1 MIFPKKYDVII
12 VGAGHA
18 GSEAALAAARM
29 GAKTLC
35 LTINLDTIALMP
47 CNPSIGGPAKGHLC
61 REIDA
66 LGGEMAKL
74 TDRTHMHIRMLN
86 TGKGP
91 AVQAL
96 RAQTDRKDYQFGMKW
111 IMENQDNLDIKQ
123 ELVTEILTEKGAVT
137 GVRTMHG
144 WEYLAGAVVITTGTF
159 LMGMIYI
166 GDTAYPAG
174 RMGEFP
180 SNELSGSLAKLGLR
194 IGRLKTGTV
203 PRVDRRTIDY
213 SATTPQYPSDE
224 PLTFSFESPKIVKP
238 NQEPCFL
245 TYTTKKTKDI
255 IMSNLHRSPLY
266 RDDAPIKGVGPRYC
280 PSIETKLVRF
290 ADKDT
295 HQVFLEP
302 EGRNT
307 LEIYVQGLSTSLPI
321 DVQEAYIKSVTGLEK
336 AEIMRPGYAIEY
348 DYVPPTQLYPWLETR
363 KVKNLF
369 LAGQING
376 TSGYEEAAAQG
387 MIAAV
392 NAVLSISG
400 KEPLILTRDQA
411 YTGVLI
417 DDLVTL
423 GTEEPY
429 RMLTSRCEYRLT
441 LRQDNAD
448 ERLTPLGYKLGMI
461 GEARYQRFL
470 NKMENINREIERLR
484 NLRVK
489 GHNAGEI
496 SERFGTKVSP
506 GVSFFDLLKRPEVTY
521 KEMIPFCP
529 VEKPIT
535 IDESEAIAA
544 KAKSGETDIEKIS
557 TSSEVQP
564 LISEVQP
571 PTSDFQLPSSDFQP
585 PVEGSPILTS
595 RLPLPTSIPMG
606 EVSRPRFPSHAQ
618 PTASDFHAPIP
629 GLQFEPV
636 DKAGRDPS
644 QAQDDN
650 IQHSSS
656 GQQESYPMLSSPASD
671 LTLPASL
678 TYDEIESVQ
687 TRIKYEGYIT
697 RQEEQIEKFRKLE
710 QITIPL
716 DIDYNKIAAMKNE
729 AREKLNQLRP
739 VSIGQASR
747 ISGVTPSDVSMILIY
762 LNKASVQI

>member
-74 TDRTHMHIRMLN
+74 TDQTHMHIRMLN

-137 GVRTMHG
+137 GVCTLHG
-144 WEYLAGAVVITTGTF
+144 WEYMAGAVVITTGTF

-194 IGRLKTGTV
+194 LGRLKTGTV

-213 SATTPQYPSDE
+213 SVTTPQYPSTE

-245 TYTTKKTKDI
+245 TYTTKKTKEI
-255 IMSNLHRSPLY
+255 IMSNLHRSPMY
-266 RDDAPIKGVGPRYC
+266 RDDAPIKGIGPRYC

-321 DVQEAYIKSVTGLEK
+321 DVQEDYIKSVTGLEK

-392 NAVLSISG
+392 NAVLSIGG

-448 ERLTPLGYKLGMI
+448 ERLTPLGYELGMI

-470 NKMENINREIERLR
+470 HKMENINREIERLR
-484 NLRVK
+484 SLRVK
-489 GHNAGEI
+489 GHNAVEI
-496 SERFGTKVSP
+496 SEKFGTKVSP

-521 KEMIPFCP
+521 NEMIQFCP
-529 VEKPIT
+529 AEKILVT
-535 IDESEAIAA
+535 EESEAVAA
-544 KAKSGETDIEKIS
+544 RAKSGEINVEDNHPS
-557 TSSEVQP
+557 PEVQP
-564 LISEVQP
+564 SVSE
-571 PTSDFQLPSSDFQP
+571 
-585 PVEGSPILTS
+585 I
-595 RLPLPTSIPMG
+595 PLPVSQNAG
-606 EVSRPRFPSHAQ
+606 EVSRPRFPSHTQ
-618 PTASDFHAPIP
+618 PPTYTADSVP
-629 GLQFEPV
+629 
-636 DKAGRDPS
+636 AGTDPCV
-644 QAQDDN
+644 
-650 IQHSSS
+650 
-656 GQQESYPMLSSPASD
+656 GQSPD
-671 LTLPASL
+671 SL
-678 TYDEIESVQ
+678 TYDEIESIQ

-710 QITIPL
+710 QITIPS
-716 DIDYNKIAAMKNE
+716 DIDYNKISAMKNE

>member
-1 MIFPKKYDVII
+1 MIYPKKYDVII

-66 LGGEMAKL
+66 LGGEMGKL
-74 TDRTHMHIRMLN
+74 TDKTHMHIRMLN

-96 RAQTDRKDYQFGMKW
+96 RAQTDRKDYQYGMKW
-111 IMENQDNLDIKQ
+111 IMENQDNLDTKQ
-123 ELVTEILTEKGAVT
+123 ELVTEILTENGAVT
-137 GVRTMHG
+137 GVRTQHG
-144 WEYLAGAVVITTGTF
+144 WEYLGRAIVITTGTF
-159 LMGMIYI
+159 LKGMIYI

-180 SNELSGSLAKLGLR
+180 SNELSGSLQKLGLI

-213 SATTPQYPSDE
+213 SVTTPQHPSDE
-224 PLTFSFESPKIVKP
+224 PLTFSFESPKVVKP
-238 NQEPCFL
+238 NQEPCYL

-266 RDDAPIKGVGPRYC
+266 RDDAPITGIGPRYC

-290 ADKDT
+290 PDKDT

-348 DYVPPTQLYPWLETR
+348 DFVFPTQLYPWLETR

-387 MIAAV
+387 MIAAI
-392 NAVLSISG
+392 NAVLSLD
-400 KEPLILTRDQA
+400 KKDPLILTRDQA

-417 DDLVTL
+417 DDLVTM
-423 GTEEPY
+423 GTREPY

-461 GEARYQRFL
+461 SESRYQNFL
-470 NKMENINREIERLR
+470 LKMENINNEIERLKG
-484 NLRVK
+484 LRVK
-489 GHNAGEI
+489 GKNSSEI
-496 SERFGTKVSP
+496 SEAFKTRVAPGT
-506 GVSFFDLLKRPEVTY
+506 SFFNLLKRPEVTY
-521 KEMIPFCP
+521 KEMIKFCP
-529 VEKPIT
+529 PKRKLT
-535 IDESEAIAA
+535 KDEATTTEN
-544 KAKSGETDIEKIS
+544 KAKTDVGATSVCVPNVGAASGCDS
-557 TSSEVQP
+557 
-564 LISEVQP
+564 
-571 PTSDFQLPSSDFQP
+571 
-585 PVEGSPILTS
+585 PVGV
-595 RLPLPTSIPMG
+595 
-606 EVSRPRFPSHAQ
+606 VSRPRPH
-618 PTASDFHAPIP
+618 
-629 GLQFEPV
+629 
-636 DKAGRDPS
+636 
-644 QAQDDN
+644 
-650 IQHSSS
+650 
-656 GQQESYPMLSSPASD
+656 
-671 LTLPASL
+671 LT
-678 TYDEIESVQ
+678 DEEAESVQ
-687 TRIKYEGYIT
+687 IRVKYEGYIT
-697 RQEEQIEKFRKLE
+697 RQEEQIAKFRKLE
-710 QITIPL
+710 KITIPE
-716 DIDYNKIAAMKNE
+716 DIDYTKIHTLKKE
-729 AREKLNQLRP
+729 AREKLADIRP
-739 VSIGQASR
+739 ISIGQASR
-747 ISGVTPSDVSMILIY
+747 ISGVSPSDVSMILIY